1 MTMPTCTFSQDFIS
15 NHVSSDMSSQ
25 ETVLTI
31 MPVFDLEPALCL
43 PPSLDRPHTESRSI
57 GPFQPYHLYTEA
69 RRLTG
74 STTRG

>member
-1 MTMPTCTFSQDFIS
+1 MTMPTCTFNQGVVN
-15 NHVSSDMSSQ
+15 NHVSSDMSSR

-43 PPSLDRPHTESRSI
+43 PPSLDHPHKESRSI
-57 GPFQPYHLYTEA
+57 EPFQPYHLYTEA

-74 STTRG
+74 